1 MKINKLA
8 LIALAIASNLAS
20 NIFGANLFVTPTGAG
35 NKDGSSWENAI
46 DGYERLNDIIAS
58 GDVIYFSAGRYVIT
72 QQLTLTGITSLE
84 MHGGFVASEGTS
96 LVKSTNE
103 RTVIAV
109 KDNHLSRHLQASNS
123 SIVLNDIEFTNG
135 SIFKKSDYGMSM
147 NLSKCQIAMTN
158 CAFTANVFTNYVS
171 TGFGNNYGGALYVNG
186 GSLDIYKSLF
196 RDNKM
201 YTTPDNNVNHG
212 GAIYTANAQVKITET
227 DFINNSIY
235 SSIWEGFGAAIQM
248 EGGNG
253 SIERCNFLTNSISGS
268 GHSRNYAYGASIC
281 SFNQPSLIVKDS
293 YFSGNTGKGQP
304 KSGGLLY
311 VRGTEGKTEA
321 NISRCIFINNGF
333 NDTVKDA
340 HSGSICLNGGTL
352 RLENTLIAGTKP
364 ANSKAVKRS
373 VEVLNGNLE
382 ITKCTITDSNG
393 TGVYRDVVYG
403 HVAITESIIYG
414 NATSVANV
422 DSVEYCCIEGGFDGI
437 GNFDSDPLL
446 STDGYFHPL
455 SKAGHLQGFLEGSD
469 WVIDNENSPTID
481 TANILSDWFDEPQPN
496 NLRANIGYDANTSAA
511 SKSAVGDF
519 IGAEPLTVYAIPA
532 TNLTVNSACIRGILA
547 STGADDNA
555 EVYLCWDTD
564 EVGTDATE
572 STCNVVVLG
581 SFKDWEHIT
590 YSLGNLQKGQKY
602 YYRLFARNDSEEVF
616 STTMES
622 FTIPS
627 EPILEKV
634 SPSHIS
640 RFSVNLNAT
649 VMTYGDGNCTITF
662 SYWKKNSPSDIKE
675 VSYEKT
681 PSDDKSLQLPI
692 SSLAAITEY
701 SFKVSISNVA
711 GSHELTGDFTTLSTE
726 IPINRYV
733 SPNGAGIQDG
743 SSWENAYQGLLP
755 AIAECK
761 YAGDTI
767 YMLGGSYDDYNP
779 DYVNSH
785 IVISDAKGLTI
796 KGGYDGNGAPGNI
809 GATPSVIESNPK
821 APWRLIKA
829 TKSTLTFENIKF
841 FNGKY
846 PVCEATG
853 GAALWLDGCNTII
866 TNCIFEKNQIYFQ
879 SGESTLNGGAIYAF
893 TSGSLD
899 IYDSA
904 FKDNM
909 VRITSSQGSAKA
921 FGGAISAKNCKLNVI
936 NSVFD
941 NNIAGAPH
949 NVSVGGAI
957 YVDLAIA
964 KISDC
969 LFYTNKVLS
978 SSGHSY
984 AAHAYGGALMAY
996 NTPEINVSDSIF
1008 LGNYGIGR
1016 FGRGGVVH
1024 LMDNDG
1030 YGVMTQVFT
1039 RCVFDFNGTNNATV
1053 QNDKAQL
1060 GSFHHDSGRLFMTN
1074 CLISRSGI
1082 TGGFASEH
1090 TTFGNHV
1097 KTWKDPIVSEV
1108 DLVNITVADCSG
1120 IGISQPAT
1128 GTATLKILNSIAW
1141 NNSQGDISNATTVA
1155 YSCSS
1160 EKIDGVG
1167 NITANPLLSEAPY
1180 YHLISRSMYITN
1192 GWFGGSFVN
1201 PRQRATSPCVD
1212 AGDPTFDAS
1221 HEPHPAKRI
1230 NMGAYGGTPWT
1241 APTWYNKGSVLR
1253 IE

>member
-46 DGYERLNDIIAS
+46 QGYEGLQSVIKS
-58 GDVIYFSAGRYVIT
+58 GDAVYFSAGRYVIT
-72 QQLTLTGITSLE
+72 SQLTLTGITSLE
-84 MHGGFVASEGTS
+84 MHGGFTASEGTS

-135 SIFKKSDYGMSM
+135 SIWKKSDYGMSM

-158 CAFTANVFTNYVS
+158 CAFTANIFTNSVS
-171 TGFGNNYGGALYVNG
+171 TAFGNNYGGALYVNG
-186 GSLDIYKSLF
+186 GSLDIHKSLF
-196 RDNKM
+196 KDNQM
-201 YTTPDNNVNHG
+201 YTTKDNNKNHG

-235 SSIWEGFGAAIQM
+235 SSIWEGWGAAIQM

-253 SIERCNFLTNSISGS
+253 SIERCNFLTNSISGN
-268 GHSRNYAYGASIC
+268 GHARNYAYGASIC

-311 VRGTEGKTEA
+311 ISGTEGKTEA

-364 ANSKAVKRS
+364 ANTKAVKRS
-373 VEVLNGNLE
+373 IEILNGNLE

-393 TGVYRDVVYG
+393 TAIYRDPVYG
-403 HVAITESIIYG
+403 RITINESIIYG
-414 NATSVANV
+414 NVKSVENV
-422 DSVEYCCIEGGFDGI
+422 DKVTYSCIEGGYEGE
-437 GNFDSDPLL
+437 GNIAEDPLL

-481 TANILSDWFDEPQPN
+481 TADILSDWFDEPQPN
-496 NLRANIGYDANTSAA
+496 NLRANIGYDANTAAA
-511 SKSAVGDF
+511 SKSAIGDF
-519 IGAEPLTVYAIPA
+519 IGAEALTVYAIPA
-532 TNLTVNSACIRGILA
+532 TNITSTSAYIRGILA
-547 STGADDNA
+547 STGADDKA
-555 EVYLCWDTD
+555 EVYLYWDTK
-564 EVGTDATE
+564 EVDLDTTAD
-572 STCNVVVLG
+572 SCNVVSLG
-581 SFKDWEHIT
+581 SFGKWEHIT
-590 YSLGNLQKGQKY
+590 FKLDNLEKGQRY
-602 YYRLFARNDSEEVF
+602 YYRLFARTDSEAIF

-622 FTIPS
+622 FVIPL
-627 EPILEKV
+627 EPVLTQT
-634 SPSHIS
+634 SASHIS
-640 RFSVNLNAT
+640 RHSASLCAT
-649 VMTYGDGNCTITF
+649 VKTLGKIDCTITF
-662 SYWKKNSPSDIKE
+662 KYWKLNTPNDITTIVYDGDITE
-675 VSYEKT
+675 NEIIR
-681 PSDDKSLQLPI
+681 LPI
-692 SSLAAITEY
+692 SNLSASTEY
-701 SFKVSISNVA
+701 GFSTEITNVA
-711 GSHELTGDFTTLSTE
+711 GSHTLSGEFKSLSIET
-726 IPINRYV
+726 PISRYV
-733 SPNGAGIQDG
+733 SPDGSGIQDG
-743 SSWENAYQGLLP
+743 SNWENAYKGLLP

-761 YAGDTI
+761 YEGDTI
-767 YMLGGSYDDYNP
+767 YMLGGNYNDYNP
-779 DYVNSH
+779 IYNNTHV
-785 IVISDAKGLTI
+785 VIADAKGLTI
-796 KGGYDGNGAPGNI
+796 KGGYAGNGMPGDI
-809 GATPSVIESNPK
+809 GTTPSVIESNTD

-829 TKSTLTFENIKF
+829 SKSKLTFENITF

-853 GAALWLDGCNTII
+853 GAALWLDACNTII
-866 TNCIFEKNQIYFQ
+866 TNCIFKENQLYFN
-879 SGESTLNGGAIYAF
+879 SGEVTFHGGAIYAS

-899 IYDSA
+899 IYDCI

-909 VRITSSQGSAKA
+909 ARIIGSQGSAKA
-921 FGGAISAKNCKLNVI
+921 FGGAIASKNCALTI
-936 NSVFD
+936 ERTLFD
-941 NNIAGAPH
+941 NNIAGVPH

-957 YVDLAIA
+957 YVDSAIA
-964 KISDC
+964 QISDC
-969 LFYTNKVLS
+969 QFYTNRVLS
-978 SSGHSY
+978 SAGHGS

-996 NTPEINVSDSIF
+996 NTPSINVRDSIF

-1090 TTFGNHV
+1090 TTFGAHI
-1097 KTWKDPIVSEV
+1097 KTWKDPIVSEA

-1120 IGISQPAT
+1120 FGISQPAT
-1128 GTATLKILNSIAW
+1128 GTATIKIRNTIAW
-1141 NNSQGDISNATTVA
+1141 GNTLGDISNATEVN
-1155 YSCSS
+1155 YSCAS
-1160 EKIDGVG
+1160 ESIDGTG
-1167 NITANPLLSEAPY
+1167 NITQNPQLSQAPY
-1180 YHLISRSMYITN
+1180 YHLISRARYITN
-1192 GWFGGSFVN
+1192 GWFSGTLTKSKL
-1201 PRQRATSPCVD
+1201 RITSPCID
-1212 AGDPTFDAS
+1212 AGDPAFDAS
-1221 HEPHPAKRI
+1221 QEPHPSNRI
-1230 NMGAYGGTPWT
+1230 NLGAYGGTPWT
-1241 APTWYNKGSVLR
+1241 APTWYNIGSVLR